1 MHALITGGAGFI
13 GSHLAEALLAE
24 GHSVT
29 VLDNLSTGRYENIAH
44 LAEQPRFQFVR
55 ETVTN
60 ELGMDRLVSMCDVI
74 FHLAAAVGVELI
86 IKDPVWT
93 IETNLEGTE
102 VALRLARRYGT
113 KVLLAS
119 TSEVYGKSTAI
130 PFREDADRVMGPTTK
145 SRWSYAESKAIDEF
159 LALAYHKQFD
169 VPVVI
174 CRFFNT
180 VGRRQTGM
188 YGMVIPRFV
197 QQALA
202 GKPITVYGDGQQT
215 RCFCNVKDTVRAV
228 MALAVEPQ
236 AVGEIYNVGSED
248 EITIRALAEQVL
260 ARTGSSAEIVIVPY
274 DQAYEKGF
282 EDMVRRVPSIAK
294 IKAAIGWQP
303 TISLDHTLEQVIAY
317 FREKK
322 F

>member
-1 MHALITGGAGFI
+1 
-13 GSHLAEALLAE
+13 
-24 GHSVT
+24 
-29 VLDNLSTGRYENIAH
+29 
-44 LAEQPRFQFVR
+44 
-55 ETVTN
+55 
-60 ELGMDRLVSMCDVI
+60 
-74 FHLAAAVGVELI
+74 
-86 IKDPVWT
+86 
-93 IETNLEGTE
+93 
-102 VALRLARRYGT
+102 
-113 KVLLAS
+113 
-119 TSEVYGKSTAI
+119 VYGKSTAI

-180 VGRRQTGM
+180 VGPRQTGM

-303 TISLDHTLEQVIAY
+303 TISLDHTLDEVIAY